1 MLKRIFSLLA
11 VLALAAAMTA
21 PVLAED
27 AVSGGDGS
35 SGGVTDPA
43 PANTDGVYV
52 VGYTVTDI
60 AGGEITTV
68 DVGDH
73 VNVVLQV
80 VDHSSARYNVKAEEI
95 SARINSSV
103 FQYTGVGEIGQL
115 FQSNFSR
122 QAGVHPYRSPH

>member
-35 SGGVTDPA
+35 SGDGSSGGGSSGGVTDPA

-52 VGYTVTDI
+52 VG
-60 AGGEITTV
+60 
-68 DVGDH
+68 
-73 VNVVLQV
+73 
-80 VDHSSARYNVKAEEI
+80 
-95 SARINSSV
+95 
-103 FQYTGVGEIGQL
+103 
-115 FQSNFSR
+115 
-122 QAGVHPYRSPH
+122 

>member
-27 AVSGGDGS
+27 AVSGGDGSSGGGS

-95 SARINSSV
+95 SARINSSA
-103 FQYTGVGEIGQL
+103 
-115 FQSNFSR
+115 S
-122 QAGVHPYRSPH
+122 